1 MILGE
6 FVLEEQ
12 REPVDKSKEREVF
25 QILLRFYF
33 VWLSMIILL
42 VSLHLGDWHFLDSF
56 AGSLRLKKE
65 EVALVSV

>member
-33 VWLSMIILL
+33 V
-42 VSLHLGDWHFLDSF
+42 
-56 AGSLRLKKE
+56 
-65 EVALVSV
+65 